1 MVEYVDLLVN
11 QYRRLEVK
19 MIRIVQVSRCD
30 VEPPRFHHVEIG
42 AKNNVACRRV
52 LPQC

>member
-1 MVEYVDLLVN
+1 MVDYVDLLVN

-30 VEPPRFHHVEIG
+30 VEPPNFHYVG

-52 LPQC
+52 LPQG